1 MNEYIGHSSQLF
13 GVEEHRLVGGK
24 GDGLRLLEVTNGG
37 GLEAV
42 ISLDRNGDISRL
54 RFKGVNLG
62 YVSPCG
68 YAAPAYYEPAG
79 DGWLRS
85 FTAGFL
91 TTCGLENV
99 GTPCTDQG
107 EVLGLHGSIANTPA
121 DRATWYEEDGR
132 LIIKTSTS
140 DEVIFGRKLRLSRTY
155 VFPIGKNEFTFSDT
169 VENTG
174 DREEPVSILYH
185 MNMGYPLL
193 DQDSVVEIASREVV
207 PRNAHAA
214 EGLADWMRMEPP
226 TAGYQERCY
235 YHRMGERGYASIYQP
250 KHRLGLSME
259 YDPRDLDCFVEWK
272 MMGVR
277 DYVLGLECGNAYPD
291 GRSALREQGRLK
303 FLKPGERKT
312 YAVTIRMMEGD

>member
-1 MNEYIGHSSQLF
+1 MNEYIGHTSQLF

-79 DGWLRS
+79 DGWLKT

-107 EVLGLHGSIANTPA
+107 EVLGL
-121 DRATWYEEDGR
+121 
-132 LIIKTSTS
+132 
-140 DEVIFGRKLRLSRTY
+140 
-155 VFPIGKNEFTFSDT
+155 
-169 VENTG
+169 
-174 DREEPVSILYH
+174 
-185 MNMGYPLL
+185 
-193 DQDSVVEIASREVV
+193 
-207 PRNAHAA
+207 
-214 EGLADWMRMEPP
+214 
-226 TAGYQERCY
+226 
-235 YHRMGERGYASIYQP
+235 
-250 KHRLGLSME
+250 
-259 YDPRDLDCFVEWK
+259 
-272 MMGVR
+272 
-277 DYVLGLECGNAYPD
+277 ECGNADPD